1 MRFAN
6 DEKHPRVL
14 TREALKA
21 QGGNPLPAEI
31 TRQAARDAQAAEAP
45 PHVPVKQPSRAEV
58 RERRSRAL
66 PDPEAEPSPH
76 ARVAAREAKVAAD
89 RAALAELTD
98 LGAKEP
104 DTDTDDDTDPA
115 PIG

>member
-66 PDPEAEPSPH
+66 PDPEAEPSP
-76 ARVAAREAKVAAD
+76 RVLLRDASPFSKPPVRPVFLVSPPHVGH
-89 RAALAELTD
+89 RLATLEN
-98 LGAKEP
+98 P
-104 DTDTDDDTDPA
+104 P
-115 PIG
+115 